1 MAPRTR
7 RGDPYPRK
15 QRACDCGRLR
25 AAMAP
30 CGSSHMPRDI
40 RHPTRVHVGAS
51 ALRSSVTPP
60 SAWRYTLYDC
70 AARTASASA
79 ATDSG
84 ELPSALLLMV
94 TYAGWPAPT
103 VPAMTRASV
112 ARVSGSGSTS
122 LSNGA

>member
-1 MAPRTR
+1 MAGVWIEDGAKDTARQSVTAEATR
-7 RGDPYPRK
+7 L
-15 QRACDCGRLR
+15 RLR
-25 AAMAP
+25 AAMASCSP
-30 CGSSHMPRDI
+30 S
-40 RHPTRVHVGAS
+40 HPTRVHIGTC
-51 ALRSSVTPP
+51 ALRTIVTSP
-60 SAWRYTLYDC
+60 STWRYTRYDC

-84 ELPSALLLMV
+84 ELPSALLLMM